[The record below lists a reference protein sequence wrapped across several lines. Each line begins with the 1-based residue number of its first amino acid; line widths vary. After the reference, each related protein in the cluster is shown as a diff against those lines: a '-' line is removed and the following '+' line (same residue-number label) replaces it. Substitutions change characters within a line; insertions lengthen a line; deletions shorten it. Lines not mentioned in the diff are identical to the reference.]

1 MVEVKRAGFVAILG
15 APNAGKST
23 LVNLIV
29 GSKVSIVSP
38 KVQTTRAR
46 IRGVRMEGGTQI
58 VLVDTPGIFAPRRTL
73 DRAMV
78 EAAWGGATEADLI
91 VLLVDAT
98 RGLDDDTRRIIDGV
112 REAHRKA
119 IAVINKVDA
128 VARER
133 LLPLAKALD
142 ESGVV
147 SDGFM
152 ISALKGDGVDDLV
165 RHLAARLPEGEWL
178 YPEDQLS
185 DITER
190 FLAAEVVR
198 EKLFL
203 QLGDELPYAATVETE
218 RFTEQDDGSARIEA
232 TIFVQKDSQKPIV
245 LGKDGRRI
253 KAIGQAA
260 RLDLEG
266 LLGRRVHLFL
276 YVKVRKNWADDPAR
290 FRAMGL
296 DFPRPDAAAKK
307 H

>member
-1 MVEVKRAGFVAILG
+1 MAETKRAGFVAILG

-23 LVNLIV
+23 LVNLVV
-29 GSKVSIVSP
+29 GSKIAIVTP

-46 IRGVRMEGGTQI
+46 VRGVRMAGATQI
-58 VLVDTPGIFAPRRTL
+58 VLVDTPGIFAPKRTL
-73 DRAMV
+73 DRAMI
-78 EAAWGGATEADLI
+78 EAAWSGATEADLV
-91 VLLVDAT
+91 VLLIDAT
-98 RGLDDDTRRIIDGV
+98 RGLDDDAMRIVAGLKEAGRR
-112 REAHRKA
+112 A

-128 VARER
+128 VAREK
-133 LLPLAKALD
+133 LLPLAKTLD
-142 ESGVV
+142 QTGIVTDV
-147 SDGFM
+147 FM
-152 ISALKGDGVDDLV
+152 VSALKGDGVDDLV

-218 RFTEQDDGSARIEA
+218 RFSEQPDGSARIEA

-260 RLDLEG
+260 RLELEG

-276 YVKVRKNWADDPAR
+276 FVKVRKNWADDPAR

-296 DFPRPDAAAKK
+296 NFPR
-307 H
+307 

>member
-1 MVEVKRAGFVAILG
+1 MAEPTRAGFVAILG

-29 GSKVSIVSP
+29 GSKISIVTP

-46 IRGVRMEGGTQI
+46 IRGVRVEGGTQI
-58 VLVDTPGIFAPRRTL
+58 VLVDTPGIFAPRRML

-78 EAAWGGATEADLI
+78 EAAWSGATEADLI
-91 VLLVDAT
+91 VLLVDAA
-98 RGLDDDTRRIIDGV
+98 RGLDDDTLRIVEGLKG
-112 REAHRKA
+112 AGRKA
-119 IAVINKVDA
+119 IAAINKVDA

-142 ESGVV
+142 ETGVV
-147 SDGFM
+147 SDIFM
-152 ISALKGDGVDDLV
+152 ISALKGEGVDDLV
-165 RHLAARLPEGEWL
+165 RHVAARLPLGEWL

-203 QLGDELPYAATVETE
+203 QLGEELPYAATVETE
-218 RFTEQDDGSARIEA
+218 RFVEQDDGSARIEA
-232 TIFVQKDSQKPIV
+232 TIYVQKDSQKPIV

-266 LLGRRVHLFL
+266 LLDRRVHLFL

-290 FRAMGL
+290 LRAMGL
-296 DFPRPDAAAKK
+296 ETPR
-307 H
+307 